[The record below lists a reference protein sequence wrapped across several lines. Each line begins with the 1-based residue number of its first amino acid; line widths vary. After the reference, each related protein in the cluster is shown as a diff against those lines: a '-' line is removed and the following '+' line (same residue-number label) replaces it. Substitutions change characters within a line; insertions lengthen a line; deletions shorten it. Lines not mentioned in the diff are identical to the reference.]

1 MSYNEEAYEQ
11 AISDWFAAL
20 KDIPTNDLLRQHIN
34 KYPEKKDYEIK
45 ECEQKEDNEPK
56 S

>member
-11 AISDWFAAL
+11 AVNDWFKEL

-34 KYPEKKDYEIK
+34 KYPEKKDFEIK
-45 ECEQKEDNEPK
+45 EEKDENEENHT
-56 S
+56 

>member
-11 AISDWFAAL
+11 AVSDWFKEL

-34 KYPEKKDYEIK
+34 RYPEKKDYEIK
-45 ECEQKEDNEPK
+45 EEKEENEPK
-56 S
+56 T

>member
-11 AISDWFAAL
+11 AVNDWFKEL

-34 KYPEKKDYEIK
+34 RYPEKKDYEIK
-45 ECEQKEDNEPK
+45 EEKDENEENHK
-56 S
+56 